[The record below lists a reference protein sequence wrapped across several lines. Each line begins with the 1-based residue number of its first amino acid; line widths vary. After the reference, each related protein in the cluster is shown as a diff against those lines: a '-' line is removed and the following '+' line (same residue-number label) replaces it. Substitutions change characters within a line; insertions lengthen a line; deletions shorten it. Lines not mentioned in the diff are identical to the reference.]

1 MKNLFVVGSLHLDVV
16 VKSPRIPKKDETI
29 IGSAVKYVFGGKGG
43 NQAIAADRNGA
54 STFFAGR
61 VGSDSFADLLT
72 KQLEGSSVNFSALQV
87 GPGASGMS
95 VAIVEASG
103 EYGAAVVSGENTN
116 IDETLI
122 KIPENTG
129 VLLLQNEISETVN
142 LEIAKKAKAVGC
154 KVWLNAAPAKKINSA
169 FLSLLDICIVNRVE
183 AEFYNFINSN
193 KTQKNLTIIKTLG
206 HEGLELIKPN
216 GKIRKIPA
224 FSVNSISSHGAGDMF
239 IGALAARYL
248 IGDTMEN
255 ALVYAQAAAALF
267 ISKAEEERAG
277 ITQRAVIDFM
287 ENNLENY

>member
-169 FLSLLDICIVNRVE
+169 FFSLVDICIVNRVE

-193 KTQKNLTIIKTLG
+193 KTHKNLTIIKTLG
-206 HEGLELIKPN
+206 HEGLELIEPS
-216 GKIRKIPA
+216 GKVRKTPA
-224 FSVNSISSHGAGDMF
+224 FKVNPISSHGAGDMF

-255 ALVYAQAAAALF
+255 ALVYSQAAAALF
-267 ISKAEEERAG
+267 ISRAEEERAG
-277 ITQRAVIDFM
+277 INQRAVTDFM
-287 ENNLENY
+287 ENNL

>member
-103 EYGAAVVSGENTN
+103 EYGAAVVSGENSN

-169 FLSLLDICIVNRVE
+169 FFSLVDICIVNRVE

-193 KTQKNLTIIKTLG
+193 KTHKNLTIIKTLG
-206 HEGLELIKPN
+206 HEGLELIEPS

-224 FSVNSISSHGAGDMF
+224 FKVNPISSHGAGDMF

-277 ITQRAVIDFM
+277 ITQRAVIDFL
-287 ENNLENY
+287 ENNL

>member
-103 EYGAAVVSGENTN
+103 EYGAAIVSGENTN
-116 IDETLI
+116 IDEALI

-169 FLSLLDICIVNRVE
+169 FFSLVDICIVNRVE

-193 KTQKNLTIIKTLG
+193 KTHKNLTIIKTLG
-206 HEGLELIKPN
+206 HEGLELIDPS

-224 FSVNSISSHGAGDMF
+224 FKVNSISSHGAGDMF

-267 ISKAEEERAG
+267 ISRAEEERAG
-277 ITQRAVIDFM
+277 INQRAVIDFM
-287 ENNLENY
+287 ENNL

>member
-72 KQLEGSSVNFSALQV
+72 KQLEESSVNFSALQV

-103 EYGAAVVSGENTN
+103 EYGAAVISGENTN

-142 LEIAKKAKAVGC
+142 LEIAKKAKAAGC

-169 FLSLLDICIVNRVE
+169 FFSLVDICIVNRVE

-193 KTQKNLTIIKTLG
+193 KTHKNLTIIKTLG
-206 HEGLELIKPN
+206 HEGLELIEPS
-216 GKIRKIPA
+216 GKIRKIPT
-224 FSVNSISSHGAGDMF
+224 FKVNSISSHGAGDMF

-267 ISKAEEERAG
+267 ISRAEEERAG
-277 ITQRAVIDFM
+277 INQRAVIDFM
-287 ENNLENY
+287 ENNL

>member
-169 FLSLLDICIVNRVE
+169 FFSLVDICIVNRVE
-183 AEFYNFINSN
+183 AEFYNFINNN
-193 KTQKNLTIIKTLG
+193 KTHKNLTIIKTLG

-255 ALVYAQAAAALF
+255 ALLYAQAAAALF

-287 ENNLENY
+287 ENNL

>member
-103 EYGAAVVSGENTN
+103 E
-116 IDETLI
+116 
-122 KIPENTG
+122 
-129 VLLLQNEISETVN
+129 
-142 LEIAKKAKAVGC
+142 
-154 KVWLNAAPAKKINSA
+154 
-169 FLSLLDICIVNRVE
+169 
-183 AEFYNFINSN
+183 
-193 KTQKNLTIIKTLG
+193 
-206 HEGLELIKPN
+206 
-216 GKIRKIPA
+216 
-224 FSVNSISSHGAGDMF
+224 
-239 IGALAARYL
+239 
-248 IGDTMEN
+248 
-255 ALVYAQAAAALF
+255 
-267 ISKAEEERAG
+267 
-277 ITQRAVIDFM
+277 
-287 ENNLENY
+287 

>member
-1 MKNLFVVGSLHLDVV
+1 MKNLLVVGSLHLDIVV
-16 VKSPRIPKKDETI
+16 SSPRIPKKDETI

-72 KQLEGSSVNFSALQV
+72 KQLEGSSVNFNALQV
-87 GPGASGMS
+87 GQGASGMS

-142 LEIAKKAKAVGC
+142 LEIAKKAKAAGC

-169 FLSLLDICIVNRVE
+169 FFSLVDICIVNRVE
-183 AEFYNFINSN
+183 AEFYNFINNN
-193 KTQKNLTIIKTLG
+193 KTHKNLTIIKTLG

-255 ALVYAQAAAALF
+255 ALLYAQAAAALF

-287 ENNLENY
+287 ENNL

>member
-103 EYGAAVVSGENTN
+103 EYGAAVVSGENSN

-169 FLSLLDICIVNRVE
+169 FFSLVDICIVNRVE

-193 KTQKNLTIIKTLG
+193 KTHKNLTIIKTLG
-206 HEGLELIKPN
+206 HEGLELIEPS

-224 FSVNSISSHGAGDMF
+224 FKVNSISSHGAGDMF

-255 ALVYAQAAAALF
+255 ALVYSQAAAALF
-267 ISKAEEERAG
+267 ISRAEEERAG
-277 ITQRAVIDFM
+277 INQRAVTDFM
-287 ENNLENY
+287 ENNL

>member
-103 EYGAAVVSGENTN
+103 EYGAAVVSGENSN

-169 FLSLLDICIVNRVE
+169 FFSLVDICIVNRVE

-193 KTQKNLTIIKTLG
+193 KTHKNLTIIKTLG
-206 HEGLELIKPN
+206 HEGLELIEPS
-216 GKIRKIPA
+216 GKIRKIPT
-224 FSVNSISSHGAGDMF
+224 FKVNSISSHGAGDMF

-255 ALVYAQAAAALF
+255 ALVYSQAAAALF
-267 ISKAEEERAG
+267 ISRAEEERAG
-277 ITQRAVIDFM
+277 INQRAVIDFM
-287 ENNLENY
+287 ENNL

>member
-103 EYGAAVVSGENTN
+103 EYGAAVVSGENSN

-169 FLSLLDICIVNRVE
+169 FFSLVDICIVNRVE

-193 KTQKNLTIIKTLG
+193 KTHKNLTIIKTLG
-206 HEGLELIKPN
+206 HEGLELIEPS
-216 GKIRKIPA
+216 GKVRKIPA
-224 FSVNSISSHGAGDMF
+224 FKVNPISSHGAGDMF

-267 ISKAEEERAG
+267 ISRSEEERAS
-277 ITQRAVIDFM
+277 INQRAVIDFM
-287 ENNLENY
+287 ENNL

>member
-72 KQLEGSSVNFSALQV
+72 KQLEGSLVNFSALQV

-129 VLLLQNEISETVN
+129 LLLLQNEISETVN
-142 LEIAKKAKAVGC
+142 LEIAKKAKAAGC

-169 FLSLLDICIVNRVE
+169 FFSLVDICIVNRVE

-193 KTQKNLTIIKTLG
+193 KNHKNLTIIKT
-206 HEGLELIKPN
+206 EEPN
-216 GKIRKIPA
+216 
-224 FSVNSISSHGAGDMF
+224 IS
-239 IGALAARYL
+239 LK
-248 IGDTMEN
+248 TKN
-255 ALVYAQAAAALF
+255 
-267 ISKAEEERAG
+267 
-277 ITQRAVIDFM
+277 
-287 ENNLENY
+287 

>member
-1 MKNLFVVGSLHLDVV
+1 M
-16 VKSPRIPKKDETI
+16 
-29 IGSAVKYVFGGKGG
+29 
-43 NQAIAADRNGA
+43 
-54 STFFAGR
+54 
-61 VGSDSFADLLT
+61 GSDSFADLLT

-116 IDETLI
+116 INETLI

-142 LEIAKKAKAVGC
+142 LEIAKKAKAAGC

-169 FLSLLDICIVNRVE
+169 FFSLVDICIVNRVE

-193 KTQKNLTIIKTLG
+193 KTHKNLTIIKTLG
-206 HEGLELIKPN
+206 HEGLELIEPS

-224 FSVNSISSHGAGDMF
+224 FKVNPISSHGAGDMF

-255 ALVYAQAAAALF
+255 ALVYSQAAAALF
-267 ISKAEEERAG
+267 ISRAEEERAG
-277 ITQRAVIDFM
+277 INQRAVTDFM
-287 ENNLENY
+287 ENNL

>member
-103 EYGAAVVSGENTN
+103 EYGAAVVSGENSN

-169 FLSLLDICIVNRVE
+169 FFSLVDICIVNRVE

-193 KTQKNLTIIKTLG
+193 KTHKNLTIIRTLG
-206 HEGLELIKPN
+206 HEGLELIEPN

-224 FSVNSISSHGAGDMF
+224 FKVNSISSHGAGDMF

-255 ALVYAQAAAALF
+255 ALVYSQAAAALF
-267 ISKAEEERAG
+267 ISRAEEERAG
-277 ITQRAVIDFM
+277 INQRAVTDFM
-287 ENNLENY
+287 ENNL

>member
-103 EYGAAVVSGENTN
+103 EYGAAVVSGENSN

-169 FLSLLDICIVNRVE
+169 FFSLVDICIVNRVE

-193 KTQKNLTIIKTLG
+193 KTHKNLTIIKTLG
-206 HEGLELIKPN
+206 HEGLELIEPS
-216 GKIRKIPA
+216 GKVRKIPA
-224 FSVNSISSHGAGDMF
+224 FKVNPISSHGAGDMF

-255 ALVYAQAAAALF
+255 ALVYSQAAAALF
-267 ISKAEEERAG
+267 ISRAEEERAG
-277 ITQRAVIDFM
+277 INQRAVTDFM
-287 ENNLENY
+287 ENNL

>member
-169 FLSLLDICIVNRVE
+169 FFSLVDICIVNRVE

-193 KTQKNLTIIKTLG
+193 KTHKNLTIIKTLG
-206 HEGLELIKPN
+206 HEGLELIEPC
-216 GKIRKIPA
+216 GKVRKIPA
-224 FSVNSISSHGAGDMF
+224 FKVNPISSHGAGDMF

-255 ALVYAQAAAALF
+255 ALVYSQAAAALF
-267 ISKAEEERAG
+267 ISRAEEERAG
-277 ITQRAVIDFM
+277 INQRAVTDFM
-287 ENNLENY
+287 ENNL

>member
-169 FLSLLDICIVNRVE
+169 FFSLVDICIVNRVE

-193 KTQKNLTIIKTLG
+193 KTHKNLTIIKTLG
-206 HEGLELIKPN
+206 HEGLELIEPS
-216 GKIRKIPA
+216 GKVRKIPA
-224 FSVNSISSHGAGDMF
+224 FKVNPISSHGAGDMF

-267 ISKAEEERAG
+267 ISRAEEERAG
-277 ITQRAVIDFM
+277 INQRAVTDFM
-287 ENNLENY
+287 ENNL

>member
-103 EYGAAVVSGENTN
+103 EYGAAVVSGENSN

-169 FLSLLDICIVNRVE
+169 FFSLVDICIVNRVE

-193 KTQKNLTIIKTLG
+193 KTHKNLTIIKTLG
-206 HEGLELIKPN
+206 HEGLELIEPS
-216 GKIRKIPA
+216 GKVRKIPA
-224 FSVNSISSHGAGDMF
+224 FKVNPISSHGAGDMF

-255 ALVYAQAAAALF
+255 ALVYSQAAAALF
-267 ISKAEEERAG
+267 ISRAEEERAG
-277 ITQRAVIDFM
+277 INQKAVIDFM
-287 ENNLENY
+287 ENNL

>member
-103 EYGAAVVSGENTN
+103 EYGAAVVSGENSN

-169 FLSLLDICIVNRVE
+169 FFSLVDICIVNRVE

-193 KTQKNLTIIKTLG
+193 KNHKNLTIIKTLG
-206 HEGLELIKPN
+206 HEGLELIEPS

-224 FSVNSISSHGAGDMF
+224 FNVNSISSHGAGDMF

-255 ALVYAQAAAALF
+255 ALVYSQAAAALF
-267 ISKAEEERAG
+267 ISRAEEERAG
-277 ITQRAVIDFM
+277 INQRAVTDFM
-287 ENNLENY
+287 ENNL

>member
-103 EYGAAVVSGENTN
+103 EYGAAVVSGENSN

-154 KVWLNAAPAKKINSA
+154 KVWLNAAPAKK
-169 FLSLLDICIVNRVE
+169 LIVHSSRW
-183 AEFYNFINSN
+183 
-193 KTQKNLTIIKTLG
+193 
-206 HEGLELIKPN
+206 LI
-216 GKIRKIPA
+216 
-224 FSVNSISSHGAGDMF
+224 FVS
-239 IGALAARYL
+239 L
-248 IGDTMEN
+248 IGSK
-255 ALVYAQAAAALF
+255 LSF
-267 ISKAEEERAG
+267 IILLIATKLIR
-277 ITQRAVIDFM
+277 I
-287 ENNLENY
+287 

>member
-103 EYGAAVVSGENTN
+103 EYGAAVVSGENSN

-169 FLSLLDICIVNRVE
+169 FFSLVDICIVNRVE

-193 KTQKNLTIIKTLG
+193 KTHKNLTIIKTLG
-206 HEGLELIKPN
+206 HEGLELIEPS

-224 FSVNSISSHGAGDMF
+224 FKVNPISSHGAGDMF

-267 ISKAEEERAG
+267 ISRAEEERAG
-277 ITQRAVIDFM
+277 INQRAVIDFM
-287 ENNLENY
+287 ENNL

>member
-103 EYGAAVVSGENTN
+103 EYGAAVVSGENSN

-169 FLSLLDICIVNRVE
+169 FFSLVDICIVNRVE

-193 KTQKNLTIIKTLG
+193 KTHKNLTIIKTLG
-206 HEGLELIKPN
+206 HEGLELIEPS

-224 FSVNSISSHGAGDMF
+224 FKVNSISSHGAGDMF

-255 ALVYAQAAAALF
+255 ALVYSQAAAALF
-267 ISKAEEERAG
+267 ISRAEEERAC
-277 ITQRAVIDFM
+277 INQRAVTDFM
-287 ENNLENY
+287 ENNL

>member
-169 FLSLLDICIVNRVE
+169 FFSLVDICIVNRVE

-193 KTQKNLTIIKTLG
+193 KTHKNLTIIKTLG
-206 HEGLELIKPN
+206 HEGLELIEPS
-216 GKIRKIPA
+216 GKVRKIPA
-224 FSVNSISSHGAGDMF
+224 FKVNPISSHGAGDMF

-255 ALVYAQAAAALF
+255 ALVYSQAAAALF
-267 ISKAEEERAG
+267 ISRAEEERAG
-277 ITQRAVIDFM
+277 INQRAVTDFM
-287 ENNLENY
+287 ENNL

>member
-103 EYGAAVVSGENTN
+103 EYGAAVVSGENSN
-116 IDETLI
+116 IDQTLI

-169 FLSLLDICIVNRVE
+169 FFSLVDICIVNRVE
-183 AEFYNFINSN
+183 AEFYNFINNN
-193 KTQKNLTIIKTLG
+193 KTHKNLTIIKTLG

-255 ALVYAQAAAALF
+255 ALVYSQAAAALF
-267 ISKAEEERAG
+267 ISRAEEERAG
-277 ITQRAVIDFM
+277 INQRAVTDFM
-287 ENNLENY
+287 ENNL

>member
-103 EYGAAVVSGENTN
+103 EYGAAVVSGENSN

-169 FLSLLDICIVNRVE
+169 FFSLVDICIVNRVE

-193 KTQKNLTIIKTLG
+193 KTHKNLTIIKTLG
-206 HEGLELIKPN
+206 HEGLELIEPS
-216 GKIRKIPA
+216 GKVRKIPA
-224 FSVNSISSHGAGDMF
+224 FKVNPISSHGAGDMF

-255 ALVYAQAAAALF
+255 ALLYAQAAAALF

-287 ENNLENY
+287 ENNL

>member
-1 MKNLFVVGSLHLDVV
+1 MKKLFVVGSLHLDVV

-72 KQLEGSSVNFSALQV
+72 KQLEKSSVNFSALQV

-103 EYGAAVVSGENTN
+103 EYGAAVVSGENTY

-142 LEIAKKAKAVGC
+142 LEIAKKAKAAGC
-154 KVWLNAAPAKKINSA
+154 KVGLNAAPAKKINSA
-169 FLSLLDICIVNRVE
+169 FFSLVDICIVNRVE

-193 KTQKNLTIIKTLG
+193 KTHKNLTIIKTLG
-206 HEGLELIKPN
+206 HEGLELIEPS

-224 FSVNSISSHGAGDMF
+224 FKVNSISSHGAGDMF

-267 ISKAEEERAG
+267 ISRAEEERAG
-277 ITQRAVIDFM
+277 ITQRTVIDFM
-287 ENNLENY
+287 ERKL

>member
-169 FLSLLDICIVNRVE
+169 FFSLVDICIVNRVE

-193 KTQKNLTIIKTLG
+193 KTHKNLTIIKTLG
-206 HEGLELIKPN
+206 HEGLELIEPS
-216 GKIRKIPA
+216 GKVRKIPA
-224 FSVNSISSHGAGDMF
+224 FKVNPISSHGAGDMF

-255 ALVYAQAAAALF
+255 ALVYSQAAAALF
-267 ISKAEEERAG
+267 ISRAEEERAG
-277 ITQRAVIDFM
+277 INQRAVIDFM
-287 ENNLENY
+287 ENNL